1 MMINVHHKAI
11 LCVGKSINQLLSLEK
26 VLSLNFGQDYVIEM
40 AENSNEA
47 MDIIKTL
54 SDINIETS
62 VLITDYMVGD
72 MNGLD
77 LIHIVKRKYQG
88 IKMIL
93 MANKMD
99 IDFAQK
105 IINHSV
111 VYNIVKKPW
120 DEDNLVQLVHDA
132 CHQYDTDIELSG
144 LMSRLR
150 VSEQQKILI
159 LESISESIIYVNLDY
174 EIQWKNSVAERDLLV
189 WKASG
194 LCYKEIYGLKEEC
207 SDCPM
212 DQVLSTKKPY
222 IFERKFEDDT
232 YKLIRYFPVFDQI
245 NQPIG
250 MVLTLL
256 DITEQKK
263 AENMSASLLEMSKH
277 TNIAESVIE
286 IYKKAYLYLKKYFD
300 LSLMCIAGEDFDASY
315 IEFYDE
321 GEKSF
326 DQKQIETLL
335 KSLRNVIKKNRN
347 EDYVIMNNNMGTV
360 IAYPMN
366 DKIMLVVIKEWIESN
381 EVALKYINTIAE
393 QVKSGITK
401 INNTKKI
408 MYQAN
413 HDTNTGLYNREY
425 FIEQLKGRLMNQ
437 REIIHPQNRSIALI
451 DLNYFKEVND
461 NYSHVVGDDVLR
473 EIGHRLQRSVRDEDV
488 VARMGG
494 DEFAILFVNHD
505 RREIV
510 KLIKRLQREIALPIK
525 VDDLSISVSSS
536 IGIVDNISKYRD
548 YNILL
553 KEADQ
558 AMYEAKKDKSGSG
571 RYIFYE
577 KSIQKKVER
586 HNNIELFL
594 KAADFDDEMDLIYQ
608 PIVDLK
614 NMRIIGFEG
623 FLRWH
628 SINGS
633 NYSPK
638 EFIPI
643 ADESDEILEIGHMV
657 MDMAL
662 KAVNRIKKE
671 TGEGCFITVNLTN
684 KELMNE
690 KHIDG
695 LKKAIVDNGIQTN
708 EIQIDITDR
717 FKSNQIGLVSKNIN
731 ELKDFGVHVNLD
743 NFGTGNASL
752 VILNKMDINEIKI
765 DASYIRKIRF
775 EPDAYKMVKT
785 MINLAKSMEISV
797 TAEGVE
803 KKEELDLLCELGCDY
818 AQGYYFSKPVSLDEA
833 IELRKE
839 SLSLQSLRR

>member
-1 MMINVHHKAI
+1 MINVHHRAI

-26 VLSLNFGQDYVIEM
+26 LLSLNFGQEYVIEM
-40 AENSNEA
+40 AENSSEA
-47 MDIIKTL
+47 MDIIGTL
-54 SDINIETS
+54 FDINIETS

-72 MNGLD
+72 MNGLE
-77 LIHIVKRKYQG
+77 LIHTVKRKHQG

-99 IDFAQK
+99 IDFAQR
-105 IINHSV
+105 IINHSD
-111 VYNIVKKPW
+111 VYNIIKKPW
-120 DEDNLVQLVHDA
+120 DDDSLVQLVKDA
-132 CHQYDTDIELSG
+132 CHQYDTDMELSG

-150 VSEQQKILI
+150 VSEQQKSLI

-174 EIQWKNSVAERDLLV
+174 EIQWKNSIADRDLLI

-194 LCYKEIYGLKEEC
+194 LCYKEIYGLKENC
-207 SDCPM
+207 PDCPM
-212 DQVLSTKKPY
+212 DQVLTTKKPY
-222 IFERKFEDDT
+222 KFERKFEDDT
-232 YKLIRYFPVFDQI
+232 YKLIRYFPVFDQVG
-245 NQPIG
+245 QPIG

-256 DITEQKK
+256 DITEQKR
-263 AENMSASLLEMSKH
+263 AEGMSASLLEMSKH
-277 TNIAESVIE
+277 INVSESVIE
-286 IYKKAYLYLKKYFD
+286 MYKKAHMYLKRYFE
-300 LSLMCIAGEDFDASY
+300 LRLMCIAGEDFDASY
-315 IEFYDE
+315 IEFYGE

-335 KSLRNVIKKNRN
+335 KSLRNIIKKNLN
-347 EDYVIMNNNMGTV
+347 EDYIIMNNNMGTV
-360 IAYPMN
+360 VAYPMN
-366 DKIMLVVIKEWIESN
+366 DKIMLVVIKQWIETN

-408 MYQAN
+408 TYQAK
-413 HDTNTGLYNREY
+413 HDSNTGLYNREY
-425 FIEQLKGRLMNQ
+425 FIEQLKARLNNQ
-437 REIIHPQNRSIALI
+437 REIMNPQNRSIALI

-473 EIGHRLQRSVRDEDV
+473 EIGHRLQNSVRDGDV

-494 DEFAILFVNHD
+494 DEFAILFLNHD

-510 KLIKRLQREIALPIK
+510 KLIKRLQKEIAMPIK

-536 IGIVDNISKYRD
+536 IGIVDNISKYND

-586 HNNIELFL
+586 HNSIELSL
-594 KAADFDDEMDLIYQ
+594 RTADFDDEMGLLYQ
-608 PIVDLK
+608 PIIDLK
-614 NMRIIGFEG
+614 TMRIIGFEG
-623 FLRWH
+623 FLRWR
-628 SINGS
+628 SLNGF

-657 MDMAL
+657 MKLAL
-662 KAVNRIKKE
+662 KAVKRIKEE
-671 TGEGCFITVNLTN
+671 TGQGCFISVNLTT

-695 LKKAIVDNGIQTN
+695 LKKSIVENGIHSN

-717 FKSNQIGLVSKNIN
+717 FKNNQIGLISKNIN

-743 NFGTGNASL
+743 DFGTGYASL

-818 AQGYYFSKPVSLDEA
+818 AQGYYFSKPVTLDEA
-833 IELRKE
+833 IELRRE
-839 SLSLQSLRR
+839 SVSLYGIRS

>member
-1 MMINVHHKAI
+1 MINVHHKAI
-11 LCVGKSINQLLSLEK
+11 LCVGKSIDQILSLEK
-26 VLSLNFGQDYVIEM
+26 LLSINFGQEYVIEM

-47 MDIIKTL
+47 MDIIRTL
-54 SDINIETS
+54 SDINIDTS

-72 MNGLD
+72 MNGLE
-77 LIHIVKRKYQG
+77 LIHTIKRKHQS

-105 IINHSV
+105 IINHSD
-111 VYNIVKKPW
+111 VYNIIKKPW
-120 DEDNLVQLVHDA
+120 DEDSLIQLVNDA
-132 CHQYDTDIELSG
+132 CHQYDTDLELSG

-150 VSEQQKILI
+150 VSEQQKSLI

-174 EIQWKNSVAERDLLV
+174 EIQWKNSVADRDLLI

-194 LCYKEIYGLKEEC
+194 LCYKEIYGLKENC
-207 SDCPM
+207 PDCPM
-212 DQVLSTKKPY
+212 DQVLATKKPY
-222 IFERKFEDDT
+222 KFERKFEDDT
-232 YKLIRYFPVFDQI
+232 YKLIRYFPVFDQVG
-245 NQPIG
+245 QPIG

-256 DITEQKK
+256 DITEQKR
-263 AENMSASLLEMSKH
+263 AEGMSASLLEMSKH
-277 TNIAESVIE
+277 INVSESVIDM
-286 IYKKAYLYLKKYFD
+286 YNKAHMYLKKYFE
-300 LSLMCIAGEDFDASY
+300 LRLMCIAGEDFDASY
-315 IEFYDE
+315 IEFYGE

-326 DQKQIETLL
+326 DQNQIETLL
-335 KSLRNVIKKNRN
+335 KSLRKIIRKNRN
-347 EDYVIMNNNMGTV
+347 EDYIIMNNNMGSV

-366 DKIMLVVIKEWIESN
+366 DKIMLVVIKEWIEAN

-408 MYQAN
+408 MYQAK
-413 HDTNTGLYNREY
+413 HDTNTSLYNREY
-425 FIEQLKGRLMNQ
+425 FLEQLKGRLNDQ
-437 REIIHPQNRSIALI
+437 REIMSPQNRSIALI

-461 NYSHVVGDDVLR
+461 NYSHIVGDDVLR
-473 EIGHRLQRSVRDEDV
+473 EIGHRLKSSVRDGDI

-494 DEFAILFVNHD
+494 DEFAILFLNHD

-510 KLIKRLQREIALPIK
+510 KLVKRLQKEIAKPIL
-525 VDDLSISVSSS
+525 VDDLSITVSSS

-548 YNILL
+548 FNILL

-586 HNNIELFL
+586 HNSIEMSLRT
-594 KAADFDDEMDLIYQ
+594 ADFDDEMGLLYQ
-608 PIVDLK
+608 PIIDLK
-614 NMRIIGFEG
+614 TMRIIGFEG

-633 NYSPK
+633 SYSPR

-657 MDMAL
+657 MELAL
-662 KAVNRIKKE
+662 KAVKRIKLE
-671 TGEGCFITVNLTN
+671 TGQGCFISVNLTS

-695 LKKAIVDNGIQTN
+695 LKKSIVDNGINTN

-717 FKSNQIGLVSKNIN
+717 FKGNQIGLISKNIN

-743 NFGTGNASL
+743 DFGTGYASL

-803 KKEELDLLCELGCDY
+803 KKEELDLLFELGCDY
-818 AQGYYFSKPVSLDEA
+818 AQGYYFSKPVTLDEA

-839 SLSLQSLRR
+839 SVSLYGIRR